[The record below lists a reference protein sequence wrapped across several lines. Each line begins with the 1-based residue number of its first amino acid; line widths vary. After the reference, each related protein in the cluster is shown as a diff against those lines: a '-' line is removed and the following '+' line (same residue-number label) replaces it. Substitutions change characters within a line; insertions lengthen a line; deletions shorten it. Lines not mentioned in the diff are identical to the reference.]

1 MKTEADSLKKIQ
13 IWKLKKLGF
22 LKDFWAGGS
31 LRWTNSRSEEIGSV
45 GINVALSENE
55 RYLRIYYTQTDSD
68 GNKKD
73 FDYKIP
79 ITNTPCYFGGYRY
92 WFICP
97 WYANGVY
104 CGRRVGVLYK
114 NGDYFACRHCY
125 DLSYA
130 SKNQSKSKWSLMLD
144 PIFKRED
151 IAEKKY
157 QLRVK
162 FWKGKPTKR
171 YRKLEEKEE
180 RVMRRL
186 YLSGQMLKEL

>member
-1 MKTEADSLKKIQ
+1 MV
-13 IWKLKKLGF
+13 
-22 LKDFWAGGS
+22 
-31 LRWTNSRSEEIGSV
+31 SE
-45 GINVALSENE
+45 SES
-55 RYLRIYYTQTDSD
+55 YLRIYYTQTDED

-79 ITNTPCYFGGYRY
+79 ITTTPCYFGGYRY

-97 WYANGVY
+97 WYANKVY
-104 CGRRVGVLYK
+104 CGRRVGMLYK

-130 SKNQSKSKWSLMLD
+130 SKNKSKSKFSLMLD
-144 PIFKRED
+144 PLFERDE

-157 QLRVK
+157 KLRVK

-171 YRKLEEKEE
+171 YRKLEQKEW
-180 RVMRRL
+180 RL
-186 YLSGQMLKEL
+186 MGRLRMAGQLINDL